1 MTRTSL
7 PTVAVVGAGYAGMTA
22 VGRLAGKAHVILINP
37 VDVFVDRIRLHEY
50 VAGTRTAQATALPLH
65 GHLPAGT
72 SLVVDT
78 AVEVGPGRV
87 DLASGRTIRADHVIA
102 AIGSGASAGMGSFAT
117 ASRLRNAVARCAP
130 GDRVNILG
138 AGHTGTEMA
147 AEIATAR
154 PDLQLTLTDPNGL
167 LPGSST
173 PARSNAALF
182 MDRHR
187 VEVRHNEP
195 EKEAHALQ
203 IDCTGFKV
211 PTLPGLTTPDPTL
224 MVADGLWA
232 AGDGAGTGIR
242 MSCAAAEPMGAHVAD
257 NILALTLG
265 HEPENFSL
273 GFVNHALSLGR
284 RQGLIQ
290 FTHRDDTPRRQLISG
305 LPGAVG
311 KEIISRMARR
321 VALHSAKRYRWPA
334 DAGPVHHSRMER
346 HGE

>member
-50 VAGTRTAQATALPLH
+50 V
-65 GHLPAGT
+65 AGT

-167 LPGSST
+167 LPSSST

-182 MDRHR
+182 MDKHR

-195 EKEAHALQ
+195 EKEPHALQ

-211 PTLPGLTTPDPTL
+211 PTLPGLTTPDPKL

-257 NILALTLG
+257 NILALTFG
-265 HEPENFSL
+265 HEPENFSP

-290 FTHRDDTPRRQLISG
+290 FTHRDDTPGGNSSPAFPAQLVRRSSAEWHAGSRCNGATSRPTRPHSLISWW
-305 LPGAVG
+305 
-311 KEIISRMARR
+311 ST
-321 VALHSAKRYRWPA
+321 STTQT
-334 DAGPVHHSRMER
+334 R
-346 HGE
+346 H